1 MRWVALILLAM
12 LPDWAGAAEGSII
25 KVLPHYLDVKGRHS
39 NGPSLLHRDVYQKKL
54 RDTPSLIRAL
64 RFDIKWR
71 IGDLKAQT
79 AKLRVEVRSS
89 KAGVPLK
96 VFEQSLKPGRH
107 TGWTGV
113 LVSAKDYVKIGKMES
128 WRATLLVGDKV
139 LAEQKSFLW

>member
-1 MRWVALILLAM
+1 MRWIALLLLAM
-12 LPDWAGAAEGSII
+12 LPDWAEAEEGSII

-71 IGDLKAQT
+71 VGGLNTQT

-96 VFEQSLKPGRH
+96 IFEQSLKLGRR
-107 TGWTGV
+107 TSWTGV
-113 LVSAKDYVKIGKMES
+113 LVNAKEYIKIGKMES